1 MSGEELSPLVIL
13 FLSIAAVFITFA
25 IQLGR
30 VMRAR
35 AANAHDEEYRQLLRE
50 SNEAH
55 ARVSESLDRTVA
67 EIASLRARIEST
79 ERLLQE
85 VG

>member
-1 MSGEELSPLVIL
+1 MGAELIPLSIL
-13 FLSIAAVFITFA
+13 FLAIAAVFITFA
-25 IQLGR
+25 VQMGR
-30 VMRAR
+30 VFRAR
-35 AANAHDEEYRQLLRE
+35 AGAVHETEYRELLRQ

-55 ARVSESLDRTVA
+55 ARVSESLDRAVS
-67 EIASLRARIEST
+67 EIAALRMRVEST

>member
-1 MSGEELSPLVIL
+1 MGAEMFALSIL
-13 FLSIAAVFITFA
+13 FMAIAAVCITFA
-25 IQLGR
+25 VQMGR
-30 VMRAR
+30 VFRAR
-35 AANAHDEEYRQLLRE
+35 AAAMHETEYRELLRQ

-55 ARVSESLDRTVA
+55 ARVAESLDRAVA

>member
-1 MSGEELSPLVIL
+1 MEVVV
-13 FLSIAAVFITFA
+13 FFIAVAASMIVTA
-25 IQLGR
+25 IQVAG
-30 VMRAR
+30 VFKAR
-35 AANAHDEEYRQLLRE
+35 AAAAHETEYRELLRQ

-55 ARVSESLDRTVA
+55 AKVTESLDRAVA
-67 EIASLRARIEST
+67 EIAALRTRIEST